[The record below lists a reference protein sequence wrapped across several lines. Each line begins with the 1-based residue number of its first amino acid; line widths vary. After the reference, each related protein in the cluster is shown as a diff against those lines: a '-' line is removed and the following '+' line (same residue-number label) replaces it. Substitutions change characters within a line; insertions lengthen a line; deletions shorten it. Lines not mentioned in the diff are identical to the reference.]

1 MRPLT
6 LLHPDHYI
14 FPPVEQALDNPDG
27 LLAVGG
33 DLAPARILAAYRAGI
48 FPWYNPGD
56 PILWWSPDPRTVLFP
71 DQLHVSR
78 SLKKILR
85 KGCYKVTLDT
95 DFSSVIHACADR
107 ADTAGTWI
115 NADIIDTYSQLHLQG
130 VAHSV
135 EVWRDKELVGGLYGL
150 ALGKVFFGESMFSH
164 ADNASKVGFAY
175 LVQQLRQWG
184 FRLID
189 GQVASDHLFTLGAV
203 EIPRE
208 SFQRMLLDFAHQ
220 PAPPGPWAF
229 DADLKLAFGQRKDT

>member
-14 FPPVEQALDNPDG
+14 FPPVEQALDDPDG

-33 DLAPARILAAYRAGI
+33 DLAPARIVAAYRAGI
-48 FPWYNPGD
+48 FPWYSPGD
-56 PILWWSPDPRTVLFP
+56 PILWWSPDPRTVIFP

-78 SLKKILR
+78 SLKKVLR

-95 DFSSVIHACADR
+95 DFTSVIHACADR
-107 ADTAGTWI
+107 ADTTGTWI
-115 NADIIDTYSQLHLQG
+115 NTDIIDAYSQLHLQG

-150 ALGKVFFGESMFSH
+150 ALGRVFFGESMFSR
-164 ADNASKVGFAY
+164 ADNASKVGFVY
-175 LVQQLRQWG
+175 LVQQLKQWG

-208 SFQRMLLDFAHQ
+208 SFQRMLLDFTHQ
-220 PAPPGPWAF
+220 PTQPGPWAF
-229 DADLKLAFGQRKDT
+229 EADLALEFGQRKDT